1 MNYAKETNKL
11 LFAMNEKGQRAVYEF
26 IMLLNSWKQ
35 EKGEDRNTTHT
46 IKSKDFRPYEQNDT
60 MRMIGKQN
68 ILRYADNEEARTGLR
83 NIAQAR
89 GIDFSGKNFDVLL
102 DTFMYGRIIG
112 IKEERAKKKSHQPN
126 DQVRKAAF

>member
-1 MNYAKETNKL
+1 MINYAKATLERL
-11 LFAMNEKGQRAVYEF
+11 LDMTSKEQKAVYTFME
-26 IMLLNSWKQ
+26 LLKSWDRG
-35 EKGEDRNTTHT
+35 KGEEEATNPTPAP
-46 IKSKDFRPYEQNDT
+46 SVYEQNDT
-60 MRMIGKQN
+60 MRLLGKQN
-68 ILRYADNEEARTGLR
+68 ILRYVDNEEARTGLR